1 MQVERDNWILC
12 SAPTEMHDIPAHR
25 GSIQKVRIP
34 FVFASSS
41 QALYCLLS
49 AIVAS
54 HPVDKI
60 LKVTPLREC
69 WLSVKS
75 GVPFVSQNS
84 FLFFPLSKMELTVL
98 CVQS

>member
-1 MQVERDNWILC
+1 MIFQLLSHSGSAHASGERQLDLLLC

-60 LKVTPLREC
+60 LKVTPLREF

-75 GVPFVSQNS
+75 GVPFV
-84 FLFFPLSKMELTVL
+84 
-98 CVQS
+98 

>member
-12 SAPTEMHDIPAHR
+12 SAPTEMHDIPAR
-25 GSIQKVRIP
+25 TEARSRKSGFL
-34 FVFASSS
+34 FVFVSSS

-60 LKVTPLREC
+60 LKVTPLREF

-75 GVPFVSQNS
+75 GVPFV
-84 FLFFPLSKMELTVL
+84 
-98 CVQS
+98 

>member
-12 SAPTEMHDIPAHR
+12 SAPTEMHDIPARR

-34 FVFASSS
+34 FCSPRHLS
-41 QALYCLLS
+41 LLS

-60 LKVTPLREC
+60 LKVTPLREV

-75 GVPFVSQNS
+75 GVPFV
-84 FLFFPLSKMELTVL
+84 
-98 CVQS
+98 